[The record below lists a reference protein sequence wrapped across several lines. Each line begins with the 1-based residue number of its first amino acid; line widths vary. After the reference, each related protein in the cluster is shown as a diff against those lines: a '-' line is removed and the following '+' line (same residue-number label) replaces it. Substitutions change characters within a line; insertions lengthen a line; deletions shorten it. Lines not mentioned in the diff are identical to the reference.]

1 MKVAVVTGSN
11 KGIGLA
17 LVEKLAEF
25 YKATGGW
32 HVFLTARDEQ
42 RGHRACE
49 QLHLKGLPV
58 KFHQLDICDDRSRK
72 RFLGFLTSEY
82 AGGINVLVNNAGI
95 LYKDQ
100 SSAKFAENAHVT
112 IGTNFTSTLDFTLE
126 CLPVLADDAR
136 LVNMCSF
143 LARVAHRKLGE
154 KQREKFS
161 SPMTL
166 EELRA
171 LMDEFVRHADTGDY
185 EQHGWHNMTYG
196 LSKLALTKATFIL
209 GDMLKN
215 DPRRILIN
223 ACCPGYV
230 NTDMTDH
237 KGADTPFF
245 LATLPVGTTEPN
257 AQFVHDRKIHR
268 WLEKSEC

>member
-136 LVNMCSF
+136 
-143 LARVAHRKLGE
+143 
-154 KQREKFS
+154 
-161 SPMTL
+161 
-166 EELRA
+166 
-171 LMDEFVRHADTGDY
+171 HADTGDY